1 MTEEQIL
8 ADGYFVRLAIQPK
21 EEWRE
26 PVFTGIYVI
35 PKEASIKE
43 GHKVCIERQVI
54 HGETKFWGKIEAL
67 RIALNNQ
74 AQYQTFISMAWDL
87 IN

>member
-8 ADGYFVRLAIQPK
+8 ADGYFVRLEVQP
-21 EEWRE
+21 RE
-26 PVFTGIYVI
+26 KWCKPVFTGIYVI
-35 PKEASIKE
+35 PKEANIE
-43 GHKVCIERQVI
+43 TGHKVCIETQVI

-67 RIALNNQ
+67 RIALTNK
-74 AQYQTFISMAWDL
+74 AQYDIFLSMAWDL